1 MVDPMISKMTLSI
14 VFACCVFAAAP
25 ANAAQKNGRLRYDA
39 LACNNRQDAKKYF
52 DLYVKHREAARRFET
67 AHIAAKDCR
76 MLQRSTE
83 VIIHR
88 NPWSG
93 RSICVTPIG
102 DAECLWVY
110 RGWINRL

>member
-1 MVDPMISKMTLSI
+1 MISKMTLSVI
-14 VFACCVFAAAP
+14 VFVCCVFAAAP
-25 ANAAQKNGRLRYDA
+25 AGSAEKGGRLRYDS
-39 LACNNRQDAKKYF
+39 LACKNRDDAKKYF
-52 DLYVKHREAARRFET
+52 DLYVKHRAAARRFET

-83 VIIHR
+83 VIIRR

-93 RSICVTPIG
+93 RSLCVTPIG
-102 DAECLWVY
+102 DSECLWVY